1 MATSANAGRV
11 TEAARRADIGPIA
24 PADAACPAT
33 IWSLIEGF
41 RDSPLFTEYLTRLTN
56 NRDMHVIVT
65 AAAETGVGKTTLAYA
80 LAILWD
86 MWGWTADKA
95 TLSPTEYEVK
105 YDSVRPGSVLL
116 LDEVE
121 QAADKRRATS
131 SANVDLSQAF
141 ATKRY
146 RQVFGVMT
154 APSKNWVDDR
164 IGADSADYWIQAQ
177 ETHDGRPKGE
187 ANVYRILENEHAGQT
202 YTKLVEVISWP
213 NLDWNANFR
222 HLEALKSERMEGKTE
237 KKYVHRDEV
246 EELKANYWNKCSKKA
261 RFHLVRAMSDR
272 GLSQKEIASVL
283 DAAESDSGEE
293 IESLSQPRISDL
305 VRADAF
311 EEVYSGG

>member
-1 MATSANAGRV
+1 MAQRAKERV
-11 TEAARRADIGPIA
+11 KATERADIGPVA

-33 IWSLIEGF
+33 IWGLIDEF
-41 RDSPLFTEYLTRLTN
+41 RDSPMFTEYLTRLTN

-86 MWGWTADKA
+86 MWGWSPEKA

-105 YDSVRPGSVLL
+105 YDSVRPGSVLM

-121 QAADKRRATS
+121 QAADNRRATS

-146 RQVFGVMT
+146 RQIFGLMT

-177 ETHDGRPKGE
+177 ETHDGKPKGE

-213 NLDWNANFR
+213 NLDWNAQFR
-222 HLEALKSERMEGKTE
+222 KLERLKSQRMEGQTE
-237 KKYVHRDEV
+237 RKYVHRDEV
-246 EELKANYWNKCSKKA
+246 EELKENYWNKCSQKA

-272 GLSQKEIASVL
+272 GLTQKEIASVL
-283 DAAESDSGEE
+283 DGAENDSDGDVSG
-293 IESLSQPRISDL
+293 LSQPRISDL
-305 VRADAF
+305 VNAASFD
-311 EEVYSGG
+311 EVYSG

>member
-1 MATSANAGRV
+1 MATSADTGTV
-11 TEAARRADIGPIA
+11 TDAARRADVGAVA

-33 IWSLIEGF
+33 IWGLLDEF
-41 RDSPLFTEYLTRLTN
+41 RDSPLMTEYLTRLTN

-80 LAILWD
+80 LAVLWD

-95 TLSPTEYEVK
+95 TLSPSEYEVK
-105 YDSVRPGSVLL
+105 YKDVRPGSVLL

-121 QAADKRRATS
+121 QAVDKRRATS

-141 ATKRY
+141 ATLRY
-146 RQVFGVMT
+146 RQVFGLMT

-177 ETHDGRPKGE
+177 ETHDGKPKGE

-222 HLEALKSERMEGKTE
+222 HLEALKSERMEGETE
-237 KKYVHRDEV
+237 RKYVHRDEV
-246 EELKANYWNKCSKKA
+246 EDLKANYWNKCSQKA
-261 RFHLVRAMSDR
+261 RFHLVRGMSDR
-272 GLSQKEIASVL
+272 GLTQKEIVSVL
-283 DAAESDSGEE
+283 DAAESDSDGD
-293 IESLSQPRISDL
+293 IESVSRQWVSELT
-305 VRADAF
+305 RAESF
-311 EEVYSGG
+311 EEVYSS